1 VSRVG
6 AGLRAFAPAAVI
18 LVVGVILVAA
28 EPVTSPWWI
37 NADADGIYTASALN
51 VVSGDRSRYFDHPG
65 LVTQEVL
72 ATTFGVVALPSGGPS
87 RAWATTEITHLNR
100 ARPVFRGWAIAF
112 FLGGAL
118 LAYALMRRL
127 FGHWLWGVAGGLLW
141 LAQPS
146 LTDAIQIRPDVL
158 LSGLMLLTGY
168 AIVRAWERK
177 SAAGFA
183 LAAALSGV
191 AFMEKVAA
199 EAILPALLLA
209 TVLAYPGPDWRAKLK
224 KEAETF
230 VRRHWVAVSSAVAVW
245 LILFYL
251 LNRHRLAV
259 STAGAS
265 LKYLGLAVFALF
277 DYWLATLFAHRLLR
291 WRWAK
296 RLFDPF
302 YLGVVGAFAAGIAL
316 PLLLMLNS
324 SPWILSLSIESAT
337 GSNINAGITP
347 FKGAVSII
355 TSFPVLEAM
364 VVIGL
369 AGIAAVVG
377 LVRRTAW
384 PLIWFSA
391 AATSTVLAAAR
402 SGAPRYYAPGYILG
416 IPATLW
422 LLRRVGNPRIEAALV
437 SALVAGVLIP
447 TFVHMRDDAHY
458 ANAIETQAAV
468 TTQAADKLLKPHQFA
483 LVNGYD
489 YPEADA
495 RWWSL
500 VANYIY
506 SAPSYPYRFV
516 PDDPS
521 AVQAASAD
529 GEHVA
534 YYIGPQAL
542 TITHREQ
549 LALASG
555 TYVATPVSGGEP
567 LRLYGLGI
575 VKLVSAPGT

>member
-1 VSRVG
+1 MNRVV
-6 AGLRAFAPAAVI
+6 AELRRLAPAAAV
-18 LVVGVILVAA
+18 LVVGAILVAA
-28 EPVTSPWWI
+28 QPVTAPWWI
-37 NADADGIYTASALN
+37 NADADGIYAASALN

-72 ATTFGVVALPSGGPS
+72 ATTFGFVALPSGGPS
-87 RAWATTEITHLNR
+87 RTWATTEITHLNR

-127 FGHWLWGVAGGLLW
+127 FGHWMWGVAGGLLW
-141 LAQPS
+141 LAQPT
-146 LTDAIQIRPDVL
+146 LTDAIQIRPDFL

-168 AIVRAWERK
+168 TVVRAWERK
-177 SAAGFA
+177 NAAGFA
-183 LAAALSGV
+183 LAASMAGI
-191 AFMEKVAA
+191 AFIEKISA

-209 TVLAYPGPDWRAKLK
+209 TVLAYPGADWWPKLK
-224 KEAETF
+224 RESRELF
-230 VRRHWVAVSSAVAVW
+230 YRHWVAVSSGVAVW

-251 LNRHRLAV
+251 FNRHRLSV

-265 LKYLGLAVFALF
+265 FRYLGLAVFALF
-277 DYWLATLFAHRLLR
+277 DYWLATLLAHRLLR

-302 YLGVVGAFAAGIAL
+302 YLMLAGAFAVGIAL

-337 GSNINAGITP
+337 GNNINAGISA
-347 FKGAVSII
+347 FKGTASIL

-364 VVIGL
+364 IVIAL
-369 AGIAAVVG
+369 AGIAAIVG
-377 LVRRTAW
+377 VIRRTAW
-384 PLIWFSA
+384 PLIWFTA
-391 AATSTVLAAAR
+391 AATSTFLAAAR
-402 SGAPRYYAPGYILG
+402 SGAPRYYAPGYVLA
-416 IPATLW
+416 IPAALW
-422 LLRRVGNPRIEAALV
+422 LLRRAGNARVAAALV

-447 TFVHMRDDAHY
+447 TLVHMRDDAH
-458 ANAIETQAAV
+458 AAHAAEAQAAA
-468 TTQAADKLLKPHQFA
+468 TTQVADRLLKPNQFA
-483 LVNGYD
+483 LVNGYY

-500 VANYIY
+500 VASYIY

-521 AVQAASAD
+521 ALQTATAE

-542 TITHREQ
+542 TITHRQQ

-555 TYVATPVSGGEP
+555 SYEAVPISGGEP
-567 LRLYGLGI
+567 LRRFGVGI
-575 VKLVSAPGT
+575 VELVSGPGT